1 MKHLLTLLTFFSA
14 AVGFSQKS
22 EPIGTFWADST
33 HYVKVSD
40 NNTIE
45 FFSEYGCCLI
55 TEVYG
60 IGTYE
65 IKDSILRVTPNTPST
80 SMSSNHQILNELNQP
95 DKIQITV
102 MDLGEPV
109 KFCNVV
115 IQDKLTQEVLMSAST
130 SDNGF
135 IELTTSKI
143 DINKNVNIKFSS
155 LGMDSYS
162 INLVDVIGR
171 SIKVDLKPFQVIR
184 DEIVEFKIRNEMDS
198 VRLIGPI
205 FPDSEDETMNGK
217 DKLRMVFTNWPW
229 NWNFSYTHAA
239 IPRQF
244 VKK

>member
-1 MKHLLTLLTFFSA
+1 
-14 AVGFSQKS
+14 
-22 EPIGTFWADST
+22 
-33 HYVKVSD
+33 
-40 NNTIE
+40 
-45 FFSEYGCCLI
+45 
-55 TEVYG
+55 
-60 IGTYE
+60 
-65 IKDSILRVTPNTPST
+65 
-80 SMSSNHQILNELNQP
+80 
-95 DKIQITV
+95 

-143 DINKNVNIKFSS
+143 DINENVNIKFSS

-162 INLVDVIGR
+162 INLFDVIGR
-171 SIKVDLKPFQVIR
+171 SIMVDLKPFQVIR

-198 VRLIGPI
+198 IRLSGPI
-205 FPDSEDETMNGK
+205 FPDSEDETMSGK